1 MLDSYL
7 RKKNGLRVCEN
18 EIAAVGSLFSLMV
31 CSFICLLVCVLAC
44 KFYRMPFNNV
54 VSSFSLSFGGAEKG
68 KLCTLLPYYYRAL
81 LLAESGGS
89 AHTEWRSVAAGG
101 VYLVLLLWC

>member
-1 MLDSYL
+1 M
-7 RKKNGLRVCEN
+7 CEN

-81 LLAESGGS
+81 LLLAES
-89 AHTEWRSVAAGG
+89 AAARHTQSGDRWLRAACTLFCYCGAEE
-101 VYLVLLLWC
+101 LR